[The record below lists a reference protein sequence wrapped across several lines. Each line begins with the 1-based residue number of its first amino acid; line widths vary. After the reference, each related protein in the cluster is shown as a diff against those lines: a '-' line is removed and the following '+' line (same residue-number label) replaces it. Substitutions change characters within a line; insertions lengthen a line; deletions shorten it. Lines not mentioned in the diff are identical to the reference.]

1 MPYCRQCGEKNPQDA
16 AFCISCGA
24 KAKVTSTKSA
34 PSTDSAP
41 KTQLD
46 APRKK
51 KNASLAA
58 ILSFLIAGLG
68 HFYLGEW
75 KRGALWFILLIIISI
90 VLFYTLNSAGTFI
103 GLILNIICGLDAR
116 KIAVKK
122 YS

>member
-24 KAKVTSTKSA
+24 KVKVTPTRSTS
-34 PSTDSAP
+34 STDPAP

-75 KRGALWFILLIIISI
+75 KRGALWFIALIIIGI
-90 VLFYTLNSAGTFI
+90 VLFYTLNSATFI

-116 KIAVKK
+116 KIALKK